1 MYHCLYSLE
10 NYYEVYDIL
19 SHLKIQCL
27 EEAREN
33 AKQRS
38 RINQEE
44 YVITCLGKPLDK
56 LSTFFDGV
64 ERHLN
69 SGMKPEQIGFFRDY
83 SKAEL
88 LKCIQSYQGNQVSNG
103 GILYTLVIK
112 SVLPSNVMY

>member
-1 MYHCLYSLE
+1 MSVE

-27 EEAREN
+27 EGARET
-33 AKQRS
+33 AKQKS
-38 RINQEE
+38 RINQQE

-64 ERHLN
+64 ERLLG
-69 SGMKPEQIGFFRDY
+69 SGMKPEQIGFYRDY

-88 LKCIQSYQGNQVSNG
+88 TKCIQSYPGKEVS
-103 GILYTLVIK
+103 K
-112 SVLPSNVMY
+112 VMIIYEIELLQL